1 MAQST
6 IQAQVCI
13 ELESISPRIQ
23 IELSPEFEI
32 DAKKDGDFGPL
43 YRLWKG
49 LQLVGTFYKALDGKW
64 VVQSVKAEVSG
75 KFSTDT
81 QAILILIAIFENP
94 ELQSA

>member
-1 MAQST
+1 MTQQTINAQDLNICEQFSKT
-6 IQAQVCI
+6 FQQ
-13 ELESISPRIQ
+13 
-23 IELSPEFEI
+23 LSPEFEI
-32 DAKKDGDFGPL
+32 DAKEDKDFGSL

-64 VVQSVKAEVSG
+64 VVQSAKAEVSG
-75 KFSTDT
+75 RFSTDT